1 LQSIKEDCQYT
12 MKKINTILLLIL
24 VLFSAC
30 EWKLKPN
37 EEDDQN
43 GRIEVQRYDRL
54 ESRYLTTSDF
64 SALQTMNT
72 EYPVETR
79 TLVEKVL
86 QIGEVND
93 PEISDKFLKFYQDSV
108 LLVLVA
114 DVEAEYANIDDLNSQ
129 FNTTF
134 DKLKEWIPNIPVPR
148 VYAQIGALDQSVIIG
163 DRSIGICLDKYMGD
177 KYPLYQKYY
186 SYQQR
191 ISMTRS
197 FIVPDCLSFYLLSLY
212 PMDNYDN
219 RTQIEKDLHMGKVM
233 WVINK
238 AMETDF
244 FDTEY
249 VTIIDRFMRKHP
261 NLTPGELLGNND
273 YSELMP

>member
-1 LQSIKEDCQYT
+1 MEIVKNT
-12 MKKINTILLLIL
+12 VRKIYILLLLNL

-37 EEDDQN
+37 GEDEQN
-43 GRIEVQRYDRL
+43 ADIEVQRYDRL

-108 LLVLVA
+108 LLVLVS
-114 DVEAEYANIDDLNSQ
+114 DIEAEYANMDDLNNQ
-129 FNTTF
+129 FNASF
-134 DKLKEWIPNIPVPR
+134 DKLKKWIPNIPVPR

-163 DRSIGICLDKYMGD
+163 DRSIGICLDKYMGE
-177 KYPLYQKYY
+177 KYPLYQKFY

-191 ISMTRS
+191 VSMTRS
-197 FIVPDCLSFYLLSLY
+197 YIVPDCLSFYLLSLY
-212 PMDNYDN
+212 PMDGYDN

-233 WVINK
+233 WVVNK
-238 AMETDF
+238 SLGTNF

-249 VTIIDRFMRKHP
+249 ITIVDKFMRKHP
-261 NLTPGELLGNND
+261 HINLGELLENDD
-273 YSELMP
+273 YSSMLP